1 MTVTLL
7 HIRKKNRLMNFW
19 RTSSAF
25 TKCFLTNIRSTVI
38 GLLKEP
44 KIWIHLLKVY
54 DIADMEEVG
63 EKRRE

>member
-1 MTVTLL
+1 
-7 HIRKKNRLMNFW
+7 MNFW

-25 TKCFLTNIRSTVI
+25 IKCFLTNIRSTVI